1 MSGSCEGRREAI
13 LLFVLMFGLLTACA
27 VLSFSKKKK
36 RKKKKG
42 PSYFDYYMMARALA
56 SVFSFFFFAILGLRQ
71 REEKL

>member
-36 RKKKKG
+36 KKKG

-71 REEKL
+71 GEEKL